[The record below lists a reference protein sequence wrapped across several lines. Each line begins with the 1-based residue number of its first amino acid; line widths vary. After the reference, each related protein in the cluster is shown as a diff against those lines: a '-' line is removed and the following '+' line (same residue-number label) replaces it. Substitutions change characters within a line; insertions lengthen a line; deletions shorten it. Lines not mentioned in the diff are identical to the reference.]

1 MKWEKIIKRN
11 CGCGK
16 DPCETYGEVKKGKGE
31 RHFYI
36 KDGKPV
42 QWIGET
48 HKHPDG
54 TLMSG
59 KEHKEGVSKKL
70 LHFYQLDEKHLK
82 HLSKETTAIKSYSNE
97 EIEKFFGRNKQP
109 QQLTKDGVNFTDQR
123 ALDMYNQ
130 NISKYPTIKNALR
143 GKTVNTSAIET
154 AVDNAARMQ
163 RQKQSFQ
170 NSPKRSPSPRMP
182 TESDFRRPAY

>member
-1 MKWEKIIKRN
+1 MKISDNMKWEQIIKKN

-36 KDGKPV
+36 ENGKPV
-42 QWIGET
+42 QWTGET

-70 LHFYQLDEKHLK
+70 LHFHELDKKHLK
-82 HLSKETTAIKSYSNE
+82 HLSKETTVIKILETQMGFSQKKFDSESSYRDYQRALRETNDRKGFLKE
-97 EIEKFFGRNKQP
+97 LVKRYKQNNKQP
-109 QQLTKDGVNFTDQR
+109 LTSDIVNSVLSAFKYTRGRRNTQSISGGGVMGGNDYGF
-123 ALDMYNQ
+123 
-130 NISKYPTIKNALR
+130 
-143 GKTVNTSAIET
+143 
-154 AVDNAARMQ
+154 
-163 RQKQSFQ
+163 
-170 NSPKRSPSPRMP
+170 
-182 TESDFRRPAY
+182 

>member
-1 MKWEKIIKRN
+1 MNWEQIIKKN

-16 DPCETYGEVKKGKGE
+16 DPCEKYGEVKKGKGE

-36 KDGKPV
+36 KNGKPV

-70 LHFYQLDEKHLK
+70 LHFHELDKKHLM
-82 HLSKETTAIKSYSNE
+82 HLSKETTVIKWEEVIKVLEAKFGFSPNKFDSESSYGSYKRALKETNDRQGFLKE
-97 EIEKFFGRNKQP
+97 LVNRYKQNNKQP
-109 QQLTKDGVNFTDQR
+109 L
-123 ALDMYNQ
+123 
-130 NISKYPTIKNALR
+130 
-143 GKTVNTSAIET
+143 TSAI
-154 AVDNAARMQ
+154 VDSVLSAFKYTRSGRNT
-163 RQKQSFQ
+163 Q
-170 NSPKRSPSPRMP
+170 NVSGGSEMGGN
-182 TESDFRRPAY
+182 DYGFA